1 MEESITPVQEE
12 YTDAN
17 NEEITL
23 SDITDFEKDTP
34 MQCKITSDSIIYFDH
49 RY

>member
-12 YTDAN
+12 YTDLN
-17 NEEITL
+17 TQEIDL
-23 SDITDFEKDTP
+23 SDPTDFEKDTP
-34 MQCKITSDSIIYFDH
+34 MQCKITSDSSIYFDH

>member
-12 YTDAN
+12 YTDSN
-17 NEEITL
+17 TQETDL
-23 SDITDFEKDTP
+23 SNSTDFEKDTS
-34 MQCKITSDSIIYFDH
+34 MQCKITSDSSIYFDH